1 MGRERVVSKEQE
13 VWILQN
19 LYYSEEST
27 TGLKSNYNSKNGV
40 VHTGDDV
47 FTCINTQGYYQGSV
61 LGTIFSAARIVYF
74 LHHGVW
80 ERKIVHID
88 GNPLNNKITNLQV
101 KHVNQMEPNN
111 GKHHVRGFRN
121 PELRM
126 VWEGCFIAQP
136 SKLHNSPRL
145 AHRQRWTAGTN
156 PTSVLSQSRR
166 SRYE

>member
-13 VWILQN
+13 IWILQN
-19 LYYSEEST
+19 LYYSEDSI
-27 TGLKSNYNSKNGV
+27 TGLKANYNSKNGV
-40 VHTGDDV
+40 VHAGDDV

-61 LGTIFSAARIVYF
+61 LKVIFPAARVVYF
-74 LHHGVW
+74 LHHGTW

-88 GNPLNNKITNLQV
+88 GNPLNNRITNLMVKQINQV
-101 KHVNQMEPNN
+101 EPSN

-121 PELRM
+121 SQLRM

-136 SKLHNSPRL
+136 SKLYRSSGV
-145 AHRQRWTAGTN
+145 AHRHRWVAGTN